1 MLEAAETGHAITR
14 ARYAREAPRLREA
27 LLDAQY
33 DLSQSGRGPVIV
45 IVSGVEGAGRHET
58 ANQLNAWMDPRHI
71 HVSAFGDPT
80 PEEAAHPPAWRYWNA
95 LPAAGTI
102 GVMMPAW
109 YHEPRDGRATGALGD
124 TAYDD
129 ALQRIRAHE
138 TMLCASGVVLL
149 KFWMHLSRPALKQRL
164 AALRDDPE
172 DAWRVTAED
181 RRTLKHYRGW
191 RDDWEHLLRVTSSA
205 AAPWYLVEG
214 VDRHYR
220 EITVGTL
227 LLDALRR
234 VHADAPAK
242 LATPADPAPI
252 PAALGNVELIRSLDL
267 GKRLAKSAYDDELA
281 RWQALL
287 ARLTS
292 HKRFARHALV
302 LAFEGADAAGKG
314 GAIRRVTGALDA
326 RQYETVPIAAPSDEE
341 RAHPYLWRF
350 WRRVPRKGRITIFD
364 RTWYGRVLVE
374 RVEGL
379 CAPAEWLRAYD
390 EINQF
395 EDELVSGGIVV
406 CKFWLQISRDE
417 QLKRFKE
424 RERTAFKRFKIT
436 PDDWRN
442 RKRWRAYEQAAAD
455 MVERTST
462 ELVPWT
468 LVEAQDKRYARV
480 KVLQTICEQLQ
491 RVLDR

>member
-1 MLEAAETGHAITR
+1 MLEAAETGHAIAR
-14 ARYAREAPRLREA
+14 ARYDREAPPLRVA
-27 LLDAQY
+27 LLNAQY
-33 DLSQSGRGPVIV
+33 DLAQSGRGPVIIV
-45 IVSGVEGAGRHET
+45 VSGVQGAGRHET
-58 ANQLNAWMDPRHI
+58 ANQLNAWLDPRHV
-71 HVSAFGDPT
+71 HVRAFGDPT
-80 PEEAAHPPAWRYWNA
+80 PEEAMHPPPWRYWNA

-102 GVMMPAW
+102 GVMMPGW
-109 YHEPRDGRATGALGD
+109 YHEPRDGRAAGTLGD

-129 ALQRIRAHE
+129 ALQRIRLHE

-149 KFWMHLSRPALKQRL
+149 KFWMHLSRPALKERL
-164 AALRDDPE
+164 ADSSDGPAG
-172 DAWRVTAED
+172 AWRVTAED
-181 RRTLKHYRGW
+181 RRTLKHYRRW

-205 AAPWYLVEG
+205 AAPWYLIEG

-220 EITVGTL
+220 ELTVGTL
-227 LLDALRR
+227 LLDAMQR
-234 VHADAPAK
+234 VLTGEPAK
-242 LATPADPAPI
+242 LAAPAEPAPI
-252 PAALGNVELIRSLDL
+252 PAALGNVEVIRSLDL
-267 GKRLAKSAYDDELA
+267 RKRLAKSAYDDEV
-281 RWQALL
+281 RHWQSTL

-292 HKRFARHALV
+292 HKRFTRHALV

-350 WRRVPRKGRITIFD
+350 WRRVPRRGRVTIFD

-374 RVEGL
+374 RVEKL
-379 CAPAEWLRAYD
+379 SPPADWLRAYD

-395 EDELVSGGIVV
+395 EEELTAAGVVV

-417 QLKRFKE
+417 QLKRFKA
-424 RERTAFKRFKIT
+424 RERTPFKRFKIT

-442 RKRWRAYEQAAAD
+442 RKRWGDYQQAAAD

-462 ELVPWT
+462 DVASWT
-468 LVEAQDKRYARV
+468 LVEAEDKRYARV
-480 KVLQTICEQLQ
+480 KVLRTICERLEHALQ
-491 RVLDR
+491 R